1 MGKRILFIAQEIAP
15 FVPDSHMSVL
25 GKVIPRA
32 LADDGYEIR
41 SYHPKWG
48 NINERRNQL
57 HEVIRLSGMNTI
69 IDDTD
74 HQLLI
79 KVASMPYTKMQVYFI
94 DNEDFFFKRLA
105 VADKNGVEYNDNYER
120 AVFYARSVLEITKKV
135 RWYPDLVLCQG
146 WMSCVAP
153 FLIKTVYKDEPAYQ
167 NAKVIT
173 SLHTIDITKPM
184 PERFPYMMA
193 FRNVTVEDAMSY
205 GLEYK
210 LPTDLQKLALRFSD
224 AAVVA
229 DNGVAPEVVDY
240 AKERGI
246 PVAQYGDDAT
256 DKGNGAVLEKI
267 FAQIETGKQD

>member
-246 PVAQYGDDAT
+246 PVAQYSDDAT

>member
-1 MGKRILFIAQEIAP
+1 MFIAQEIAP
-15 FVPDSHMSVL
+15 FVPDSRMSLL
-25 GKVIPRA
+25 GKVIPRS
-32 LADDGYEIR
+32 LAEDGYEIR

-135 RWYPDLVLCQG
+135 RWYPDLILCQG

-173 SLHTIDITKPM
+173 SLHPIDITKPM

-193 FRNVTVEDAMSY
+193 FRNVTAGDAMGY

-210 LPTDLQKLALRFSD
+210 VPTDLQKLALRFSD

-229 DNGVAPEVVDY
+229 DKNVAPAVIDY
-240 AKERGI
+240 AKQRGI
-246 PVAQYGDDAT
+246 PVAEYSDDPT
-256 DKGNGAVLEKI
+256 DKGNGEVLENI
-267 FAQIETGKQD
+267 FSQLIPDKDND

>member
-1 MGKRILFIAQEIAP
+1 MFIAQEIAP

-32 LADDGYEIR
+32 LAEDGYEIR

-94 DNEDFFFKRLA
+94 DNEDFFYKRLA

-135 RWYPDLVLCQG
+135 RWYPDLILCQG

-173 SLHTIDITKPM
+173 SLHQIDITKPM

-193 FRNVTVEDAMSY
+193 FRNVTAEDAMTY

-210 LPTDLQKLALRFSD
+210 KPTDLQKLALRFSD

-229 DNGVAPEVVDY
+229 DKNVDPDVVDY
-240 AKERGI
+240 AKLRGI
-246 PVAQYGDDAT
+246 TVAQYSDDPT
-256 DKGNGAVLEKI
+256 DKDNGKVLEKI
-267 FAQIETGKQD
+267 FSQFFEDKEEE